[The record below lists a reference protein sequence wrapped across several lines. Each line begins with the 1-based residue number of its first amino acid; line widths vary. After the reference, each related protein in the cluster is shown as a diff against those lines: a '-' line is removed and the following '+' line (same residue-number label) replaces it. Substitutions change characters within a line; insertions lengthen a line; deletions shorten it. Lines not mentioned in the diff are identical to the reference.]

1 MSVEA
6 FSNLLLAGMVVVFLA
21 ELKKSWDQR

>member
-1 MSVEA
+1 MTVEA
-6 FSNLLLAGMVVVFLA
+6 FSNLLLLGMVAVFLA